1 LIFFLILLA
10 FTAWW
15 YGTQIRYHLKRIAS
29 RRWPVVS
36 AVIQKGGVRP
46 LAGSKG
52 SRIYGSFFGYAYL
65 LNGTRYAALFALVC
79 GEERANQL
87 QNTVIGDIT
96 IRYNPAD
103 PSVSFLR
110 DPYDQRFE
118 GIVATQNPGWLDQ
131 GGNLN
136 TTSFRL
142 D

>member
-1 LIFFLILLA
+1 
-10 FTAWW
+10 
-15 YGTQIRYHLKRIAS
+15 
-29 RRWPVVS
+29 
-36 AVIQKGGVRP
+36 VRP

-87 QNTVIGDIT
+87 QNTVTGDIT

-103 PSVSFLR
+103 PNVSFLR
-110 DPYDQRFE
+110 DPYDQRFG
-118 GIVATQNPGWLDQ
+118 GIVATQNPEWLDQ
-131 GGNLN
+131 GGNLD